1 MLFSLN
7 RHRPLFTAN
16 RVLNDYVKNSNVQY
30 IRKIIADT
38 EYKNKKQLLFGEKRP
53 KFSVNDQN
61 NMVAPSF
68 LLLSLTTILYYF
80 YSKKN

>member
-16 RVLNDYVKNSNVQY
+16 CVLNDYVKNR
-30 IRKIIADT
+30 RKIIADT